1 MGSRI
6 PLGQLPGSPRLR
18 LKQAEVGG
26 FFFPKNRSCPHFA
39 HISYETRA
47 RLVALIVDQGWA
59 IGRAI
64 APAPVSAA
72 KSARAVLATSRG
84 SAASRIQMRIGYS
97 VTSMYPT

>member
-1 MGSRI
+1 M
-6 PLGQLPGSPRLR
+6 
-18 LKQAEVGG
+18 
-26 FFFPKNRSCPHFA
+26 FFPKNRSCPHFA

-72 KSARAVLATSRG
+72 KSARAVLAASRE

-97 VTSMYPT
+97 VTSMYPS